1 MFIASHLWHPIMKR
15 HLNISMKS
23 IQVLKISCWTNF
35 MASTIPI
42 SILYSLFYDSSLTKI
57 FNEVPDV
64 SDPTYLNGCKDSS
77 SSLIITKSVGETQ
90 ILDSQESKKNLEDKP
105 SDSNIDGKFKSIS
118 KQFLFSISLITKKIA
133 KSLECLIPLY

>member
-1 MFIASHLWHPIMKR
+1 
-15 HLNISMKS
+15 
-23 IQVLKISCWTNF
+23 

-42 SILYSLFYDSSLTKI
+42 SIVYSLFYDSSLTKN

-90 ILDSQESKKNLEDKP
+90 ISDSQESEKNLEDKS
-105 SDSNIDGKFKSIS
+105 SDSNIDGKFKFIS
-118 KQFLFSISLITKKIA
+118 K
-133 KSLECLIPLY
+133 